1 MLLKLRFSITYG
13 RCAVKK
19 TVEEFEKRGR
29 IITAILIILLII
41 LVILFTNYIENL
53 NVNISNTIE
62 DINFKKDN
70 TFKLI
75 SSTEN
80 QDLESFLMDFANKE
94 NINLEIDYAGTID
107 IMQKLNNGE
116 EYDATDEI
124 TVHMFTNTGEEITIV
139 LEKM

>member
-1 MLLKLRFSITYG
+1 MKRP
-13 RCAVKK
+13 
-19 TVEEFEKRGR
+19 VEEFEKRGR

-94 NINLEIDYAGTID
+94 NINLEID
-107 IMQKLNNGE
+107 MQELL
-116 EYDATDEI
+116 I
-124 TVHMFTNTGEEITIV
+124 
-139 LEKM
+139 